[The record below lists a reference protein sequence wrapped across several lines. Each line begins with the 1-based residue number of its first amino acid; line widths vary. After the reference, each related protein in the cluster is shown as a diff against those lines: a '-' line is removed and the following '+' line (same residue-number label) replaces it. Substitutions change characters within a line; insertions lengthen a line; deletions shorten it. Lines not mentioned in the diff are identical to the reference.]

1 MNIENKNGNCLA
13 TGIGFSSFIALNRY
27 IDRRILKDSKLLNL
41 LIYISLRVKRSAE
54 TSSDVFLPISLK
66 VGEFIIGRLST
77 VEHTDLSESEY
88 KNRFI
93 KLQGMGIIKVIKTTN
108 KYTLGEWLEN
118 SFIDLNLEYEV
129 DQQNNQQTSH
139 QSTTN
144 NNINKSNN
152 LNSLINM
159 FIKRY
164 VTNKSTYTNEQYE
177 HVLREYMR
185 CKGIELKG
193 KEVIDTLFVIK
204 KMFDSVRTPEQ
215 IVNFMEWLKKFEN
228 DEDHIWIKTWTINTV
243 QKKLPEH
250 LSGKLKIQTTE
261 NAYPA
266 YE

>member
-1 MNIENKNGNCLA
+1 MNIENKNENYLS

-41 LIYISLRVKRSAE
+41 LIYISLRVKRS
-54 TSSDVFLPISLK
+54 SGINSDVFLPVSLK

-88 KNRFI
+88 KNRFV
-93 KLQGMGIIKVIKTTN
+93 KLQGMGIIEVIKTTN
-108 KYTLGEWLEN
+108 KYTLGKWLEN
-118 SFIDLNLEYEV
+118 SFIDLNLEYGI
-129 DQQNNQQTSH
+129 DQQNNQQSSD

-144 NNINKSNN
+144 NNTNN
-152 LNSLINM
+152 LNSCIDM
-159 FIKRY
+159 FINRY
-164 VTNKSTYTNEQYE
+164 LVNKSTNTHEQYE

-204 KMFDSVRTPEQ
+204 KMFDSERTPEQ
-215 IVNFMEWLKKFEN
+215 IINFMEWLKEFEKS
-228 DEDHIWIKTWTINTV
+228 EESLWTWIKMWTINTV

-261 NAYPA
+261 DVYPA
-266 YE
+266 YK

>member
-1 MNIENKNGNCLA
+1 MNIENKNENYLS

-41 LIYISLRVKRSAE
+41 LIYISLRVKRSFE
-54 TSSDVFLPISLK
+54 TNSDVFLPVSLK

-77 VEHTDLSESEY
+77 VEYTDLSESEY

-93 KLQGMGIIKVIKTTN
+93 KLQRMGIIKVIKTTN
-108 KYTLGEWLEN
+108 KYTLCGWLKN
-118 SFIDLNLEYEV
+118 SFIDLNLEYEI
-129 DQQNNQQTSH
+129 DQQNNQQVSD

-144 NNINKSNN
+144 NNTNN
-152 LNSLINM
+152 LNSFIDM
-159 FIKRY
+159 FINKY
-164 VTNKSTYTNEQYE
+164 LTNKDTNTHEQYGY
-177 HVLREYMR
+177 VLREYMR

-193 KEVIDTLFVIK
+193 KEIIDTLFVIK
-204 KMFDSVRTPEQ
+204 KMFDSERTSEQ

-228 DEDHIWIKTWTINTV
+228 DEDHIWIRMWTINTV

-261 NAYPA
+261 DTYPT
-266 YE
+266 YK